1 MRCPYLHG
9 LITCWQEVKINM
21 AVIPVIMAG
30 GSGSRLWPMSR
41 EHFPKQFLNLYGNN
55 SMLQETVNRLAE
67 IECTAPLILC
77 NEKHRFIVA
86 EQLRQLDILANNII
100 LEPVGRNTAPA
111 IALAAIQ
118 SLKDVDD
125 THDPILLVLA
135 ADHLIKDQRAFT
147 NAVNSAIPFAE
158 SGKLVTFGIVPNAPE
173 TGYGYIHRGSELK
186 SFLNEEKAY
195 GVNQFVEKPNL
206 AVAKGYLASGEYY
219 WNSGMFMFSA
229 RRYLAELKM
238 SRPDIYQ
245 ACLASMN
252 DIRSDLDFIRINNDE
267 FKQCPSD
274 SIDYAIME
282 KTSDAVVIPM
292 DAGWNDVGSW
302 SSLWNISDKD
312 ACGNVSRGDVILTE
326 SHNNYVSAESIL
338 VSTIGVDNL
347 VIIQTKDAILVSN
360 KDKVQDV
367 KSIVEELK
375 RCGRKEYKTHR
386 EVYRPWGQYDSIDD
400 GNGYQ
405 VKKILIRPGER
416 LSTQMHHHRAEHWIV
431 VSGTAKVTNAEREF
445 LITENESTFI
455 PIGAIHSLENPGKVD
470 LELIEIRSGKYLEE
484 DDIIRFSDKYGRV
497 DGGEK

>member
-1 MRCPYLHG
+1 MLYPYLHG
-9 LITCWQEVKINM
+9 LITCWQKVKINM
-21 AVIPVIMAG
+21 AIIPVIMAG

-55 SMLQETVNRLAE
+55 SMLQETVKRLAD
-67 IECTAPLILC
+67 IDCNAPLILC

-86 EQLRQLDILANNII
+86 EQLRQLNFLANNII

-118 SLKDVDD
+118 SLKNVSDAD
-125 THDPILLVLA
+125 DPILLVLA

-147 NAVNSAIPFAE
+147 DAINSAIPFAE
-158 SGKLVTFGIVPNAPE
+158 SGKLVTFGIVPNVPE
-173 TGYGYIHRGSELK
+173 TGYGYIHRGCEMDASQDVA
-186 SFLNEEKAY
+186 KAY
-195 GVNQFVEKPNL
+195 CVNQFVEKPN
-206 AVAKGYLASGEYY
+206 ADVAKNYLDSGEYY

-229 RRYLAELKM
+229 RRYLAELKL

-245 ACLASMN
+245 VCMASMN
-252 DIRSDLDFIRINNDE
+252 HVSSDLDFIRINNDE
-267 FKQCPSD
+267 FKQCPSE

-302 SSLWNISDKD
+302 SSLWEISDKD
-312 ACGNVSRGDVILTE
+312 AYGNVNRGDVILTD
-326 SHNNYVSAESIL
+326 SHNNYVSAESLL

-367 KSIVEELK
+367 KKIVEELK
-375 RCGRKEYKTHR
+375 RCGRKEYSTHR

-484 DDIIRFSDKYGRV
+484 DDIVRFSDKYGRV
-497 DGGEK
+497 DGEEK